1 MIAIV
6 DADSC
11 IYQAAWQQDSVKEAL
26 SNYKTILNKNWI
38 EPVWADESIIYCG
51 GKDNFRYKLCP
62 QYKANRKEPPK
73 DAELFRPLMQC
84 IIDEGLAIPADGM
97 EADDMVRIKS
107 FELTKD
113 EVEHTIVHIDKDLDC
128 IAGKHYNPKR
138 SEFYEIDEDSAD
150 LHYWQQMLKGDPTD
164 NLPGLPKIGP
174 KKAEKMLAGV
184 PMVRRKQRVFAAYRA
199 QYGIVNWKEKLLETA
214 NGIHI
219 LRHPEDYFTI

>member
-73 DAELFRPLMQC
+73 DAALFRPLMQC

-107 FELTKD
+107 LELTKD